1 MSSSSW
7 ACSRLALLL
16 LAAGCTAKAASDLTI
31 NGSPPAL
38 TNAVGVAPGPAEPAP
53 QLTNPFDSDTTAAQ
67 QGRVLFNQFNC
78 SGCHGGHAGGGMGP
92 SLRDGAW
99 IYGNSDA
106 ALYGA
111 IADGRARG
119 MPAWGTRIPEPLIW
133 QLVSYIRSLGTQ
145 SEPEAPSQIIPPPP
159 KW

>member
-7 ACSRLALLL
+7 VCSELALLL
-16 LAAGCTAKAASDLTI
+16 LAAGCTAKASSDLAI

-38 TNAVGVAPGPAEPAP
+38 TNAVGEPPGPAEPAP
-53 QLTNPFDSDTTAAQ
+53 QLTNPFGSDTTAAQ
-67 QGRVLFNQFNC
+67 QGQVLFNQFNC

-99 IYGNSDA
+99 IYGSSDA

-111 IADGRARG
+111 IADGRAHG
-119 MPAWGTRIPEPLIW
+119 MPAWGTRIPEPLVW
-133 QLVSYIRSLGTQ
+133 QLVSYIRTLGTQ
-145 SEPEAPSQIIPPPP
+145 SEPQAPSQIIPPPP
-159 KW
+159 EQ